1 MIPTDDIKP
10 DAARVEILLNN
21 GSTINSEILHCVG
34 SFSHPMNNNEIG
46 EKFLNLSSPILGV
59 DISKRIL
66 DHCWNIQNLA
76 DVSIIIKLSGGAK
89 S

>member
-1 MIPTDDIKP
+1 
-10 DAARVEILLNN
+10 
-21 GSTINSEILHCVG
+21 
-34 SFSHPMNNNEIG
+34 MNNNEIG